1 MNHLAQS
8 NPLPSTEREAGFTL
22 LELLVVLAILGL
34 LAAVVAPKVI
44 GYLGGARTKTASIQ
58 IKDIATS
65 LELYRVNAGRYPNQ
79 QEGLSALVKAPPGD
93 VSWTGPYLGSPSALV
108 DPWTRPY
115 RYTNPGKHGEFD
127 VYSLGA
133 DDREGGSG
141 EDKDVG
147 SW

>member
-1 MNHLAQS
+1 MTHSAQCNS
-8 NPLPSTEREAGFTL
+8 IPSTEREAGFTL

-44 GYLGGARTKTASIQ
+44 GYLGGARTKNATIQ
-58 IKDIATS
+58 VKDIATS
-65 LELYRVNAGRYPNQ
+65 LELYRVDAGRYPNQ
-79 QEGLSALVKAPPGD
+79 QEGLAVLVKAPPGA
-93 VSWTGPYLGSPSALV
+93 VSWNGPYLGNPSGLV

-115 RYTNPGKHGEFD
+115 RYAIPGKHGEFD
-127 VYSLGA
+127 VVSLGA